1 MNICEHIVI
10 QTAIIIQLMIKNMH
24 KNHLHTTLSDK
35 HFEILK
41 KFTEEFG
48 TQQKVLEL
56 ALERLENNKKQSS
69 VQSTDEQ
76 VWVLTG
82 KGTESAC
89 VLHKDAFRTL
99 LEGADVKRII
109 KLLKTQ
115 KMAEHMVSWYY
126 QKPLKK
132 CSLKEV
138 TDGAIF
144 FFKAAKIF
152 DTVNYVDCGNY
163 YSLKM
168 IHGLDIRTSKMFNI
182 FIESLF
188 EAYGARTESE
198 ISEKSLFMKI
208 FKIRSIAS
216 QK

>member
-1 MNICEHIVI
+1 
-10 QTAIIIQLMIKNMH
+10 MH

-35 HFEILK
+35 HFELLK
-41 KFTEEFG
+41 KYTEKFG
-48 TQQKVLEL
+48 TQQKVLEA
-56 ALERLENNKKQSS
+56 ALESLENNTKQSS

-89 VLHKDAFRTL
+89 VLHKDAVRTL
-99 LEGADVKRII
+99 FEGADVKRII

-138 TDGAIF
+138 MDGAIF
-144 FFKAAKIF
+144 FFKEAKIF
-152 DTVNYVDCGNY
+152 DTVNYEDCGNY
-163 YSLKM
+163 YILKM
-168 IHGLDIRTSKMFNI
+168 IHGLDVKTSKMFNM

-188 EAYGARTESE
+188 EAYELKTESE
-198 ISEKSLFMKI
+198 ISGKSIFMKI
-208 FKIRSIAS
+208 YKNS
-216 QK
+216 